1 MNCVGLLKL
10 LLFVLHQEFCSP
22 NSQFFQ
28 NIGFRIHLFHAD
40 TSGIPMYISPQFRHR
55 GHSLMTSRSKREKVI
70 YLVTTSL
77 TKALNVLT
85 MGVRVSKIGQ
95 NCVTLFTPK
104 CTYVSILYVNIHAR
118 APESLF
124 CLLFHF
130 PQLCFFSTL
139 PLIFFQSTFCGKPVP
154 SAF

>member
-1 MNCVGLLKL
+1 VSRIYLNGPLT
-10 LLFVLHQEFCSP
+10 
-22 NSQFFQ
+22 NSGSGYISFWYT
-28 NIGFRIHLFHAD
+28 NVFH
-40 TSGIPMYISPQFRHR
+40 IFSPQFRHR

-95 NCVTLFTPK
+95 NCVTSFTPK

-130 PQLCFFSTL
+130 PQLSFFLHCHLFSFKAHSVVNL
-139 PLIFFQSTFCGKPVP
+139 FLQPFKSH
-154 SAF
+154 